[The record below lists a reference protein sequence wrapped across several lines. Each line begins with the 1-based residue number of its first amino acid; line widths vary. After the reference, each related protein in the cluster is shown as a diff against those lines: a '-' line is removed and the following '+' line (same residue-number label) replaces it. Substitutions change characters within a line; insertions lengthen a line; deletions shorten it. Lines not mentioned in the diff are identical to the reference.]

1 MFCLENKNL
10 VVLNKDK
17 TKGHERNNLK
27 RGLFFFLDQNHAL
40 AMVEGKFKT
49 KAFPPF
55 MFWEF

>member
-55 MFWEF
+55 MF